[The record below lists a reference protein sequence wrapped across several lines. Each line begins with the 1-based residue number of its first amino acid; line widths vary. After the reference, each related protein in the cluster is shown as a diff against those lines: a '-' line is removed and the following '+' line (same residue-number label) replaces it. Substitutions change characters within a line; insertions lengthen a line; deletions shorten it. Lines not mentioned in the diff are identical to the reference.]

1 MDPPQQH
8 PPDSMSY
15 HQARLR
21 PGQPAQTLREP
32 GFFHASE
39 GPYGDQ
45 TLHPALWETY
55 GPEEAQF
62 FSSPMQQY
70 HRRTQTPFR
79 TATAPASSIQFP
91 KPELPPTASAPH
103 MSYPPPNM
111 SLGASGP
118 RVSYPPSHMS
128 FGTFAP
134 HAPYPS
140 PAPDMFAAP
149 SLHTM
154 PFPQPDMS
162 FTLTAPS
169 DNLARDLAHHQLR
182 PGTWPMP
189 FLPYPNNGATTTAP
203 PNPMYSGAAR
213 YANDSGTYR
222 FMPNASLR
230 LII

>member
-8 PPDSMSY
+8 PPDSMSNY
-15 HQARLR
+15 PRRR

-32 GFFHASE
+32 GFFHSSE

-45 TLHPALWETY
+45 TLHTALWETY

-62 FSSPMQQY
+62 FSSPMQQS
-70 HRRTQTPFR
+70 HRRTQTPFNM
-79 TATAPASSIQFP
+79 ATAPASSIQFP
-91 KPELPPTASAPH
+91 EPELPPTASGPH

-134 HAPYPS
+134 HMHWPS
-140 PAPDMFAAP
+140 PAPDIYMLFGAP
-149 SLHTM
+149 PSM

-162 FTLTAPS
+162 FTRTAPS
-169 DNLARDLAHHQLR
+169 DNLARDRMHQQPR
-182 PGTWPMP
+182 SGTWPMQ
-189 FLPYPNNGATTTAP
+189 FAPYPNNGATTTAP
-203 PNPMYSGAAR
+203 PNPMYFVAAH
-213 YANDSGTYR
+213 YPNDPGTYR
-222 FMPNASLR
+222 FMVNASLK